1 MLRLLRDEAAA
12 SVHESQK
19 LGDLHVPNQ
28 FG

>member
-1 MLRLLRDEAAA
+1 MPRLLRDEATA

-19 LGDLHVPNQ
+19 LDDLHVPNQ